1 MNFHAPTP
9 LPPPYSIED
18 SRPREIDLRGLRLV
32 LLRRLPLLLTVFV
45 LVAGVVF
52 AIGLLQPRMYLAT
65 ASIMINPAREQI
77 VDPEQSI
84 RSQTPNS
91 AAVDSEM
98 EVLRASWLAR
108 RVVEMLKLETDAD
121 WNGASQPGLLGQIL
135 SGFGLAEQGEQ
146 RAGGG
151 DETENAVRTLANAVT
166 VKRRGLSNVVDVSV
180 EAHNPDEAAQAA
192 NGWVDAYLES
202 TRATQLRS
210 GERAS
215 GWLEQ
220 RLSELRQD
228 LQAKEAAADAYRS
241 ETGLLSAEGHPLTES
256 RLSGVQEAVTAAR
269 ADLAEKEAR
278 YRQAQAL
285 IRSGGQGETMDE
297 ALNSDVI
304 GALRG
309 QEAEL
314 SRRQADYETTLGPRH
329 PFVIQGQAELTDL
342 RARIVAETSRIAEQL
357 RNDVEISR
365 TRLATL
371 QGDLNS
377 VSGQLVNDNEA
388 QVRLGQLEREA
399 AAARTVYESFL
410 QRYHEVSGQ
419 GELPDSNASVVSR
432 AFPPQTPSSPRL
444 VLVAAA
450 ALLAG
455 LVAALIACFAAQA
468 FNDAIVSA
476 DDVEPRIGVPALA
489 SIPMID
495 ARALRLLAPTD
506 RHPPGYLVE
515 KPHSPL
521 AEAFRVLRAGVL
533 RTRRDRPSTVVAV
546 TSALPGEGK
555 TSCSLSLARIAAM
568 SGQSVL
574 VVDGDL
580 RRRSINDFLDIAPR
594 SGLFQV
600 LLGEKTWQD
609 VIGVDEASGA
619 HVLPLAASGSIARDI
634 FETPA
639 MRALISELR
648 SAYELIILDAAP
660 VLVCADARTL
670 SEHADTTIVV
680 ARWAKTSIRATAS
693 AVMQLHRADAHVAGV
708 ALNYV
713 DPRVPGWGS
722 YADSLY
728 YDRARYNYD
737 TV

>member
-1 MNFHAPTP
+1 
-9 LPPPYSIED
+9 
-18 SRPREIDLRGLRLV
+18 
-32 LLRRLPLLLTVFV
+32 
-45 LVAGVVF
+45 
-52 AIGLLQPRMYLAT
+52 
-65 ASIMINPAREQI
+65 
-77 VDPEQSI
+77 
-84 RSQTPNS
+84 
-91 AAVDSEM
+91 
-98 EVLRASWLAR
+98 
-108 RVVEMLKLETDAD
+108 
-121 WNGASQPGLLGQIL
+121 
-135 SGFGLAEQGEQ
+135 
-146 RAGGG
+146 
-151 DETENAVRTLANAVT
+151 
-166 VKRRGLSNVVDVSV
+166 
-180 EAHNPDEAAQAA
+180 
-192 NGWVDAYLES
+192 VDAYLES
-202 TRATQLRS
+202 TRSAQAQS
-210 GERAS
+210 GQRAA

-228 LQAKEAAADAYRS
+228 LQAKEAAVDAYRAES
-241 ETGLLSAEGHPLTES
+241 GLLSAEGHPVTES
-256 RLSGVQEAVTAAR
+256 RLSGVQEAVMAAR

-278 YRQAQAL
+278 HRQAQAL
-285 IRSGGQGETMDE
+285 IQSGGQGETMDDV
-297 ALNSDVI
+297 LSSDVI
-304 GALRG
+304 GALRS

-314 SRRQADYETTLGPRH
+314 SRRQADYESTLGPRH
-329 PFVIQGQAELTDL
+329 PFVIQGQAELTEL
-342 RARIVAETSRIAEQL
+342 RARIVAETRRIAEQL
-357 RNDVEISR
+357 QNDLEISR

-371 QGDLNS
+371 QSDLSN
-377 VSGQLVNDNEA
+377 VSGQLVNDNQA

-399 AAARTVYESFL
+399 AGARSVYESFL

-419 GELPDSNASVVSR
+419 GELPVSTASIVAR
-432 AFPPQTPSSPRL
+432 AFPPQAPSSPRL

-455 LVAALIACFAAQA
+455 LIAALIACFAAQA

-495 ARALRLLAPTD
+495 AKALRLLAPTD
-506 RHPPGYLVE
+506 RHPPGYLIE
-515 KPHSPL
+515 KPNSPA
-521 AEAFRVLRAGVL
+521 AEAFRVLRSAVL
-533 RTRRDRPSTVVAV
+533 RTRKDRPSTVVTV
-546 TSALPGEGK
+546 TSALPAEGK
-555 TSCSLSLARIAAM
+555 TSCSLSLARISAL

-574 VVDGDL
+574 VIDGDL

-594 SGLFQV
+594 SGLFEV
-600 LLGEKTWQD
+600 LLGEKTWQE
-609 VIGVDEASGA
+609 VVGVDEASGA
-619 HVLPLAASGSIARDI
+619 HVLPLAASRSIARDI

-639 MRALISELR
+639 MHALIDELR

-693 AVMQLHRADAHVAGV
+693 AVMQLHRADAHVSGV